1 MEDNDRYLLKCAML
15 IFFICISVV
24 MSAFY
29 YRKYSERN
37 SSIVLDYTETS
48 NIDYKVYLK
57 KNNFFDNEFLT
68 KSELETNN
76 MSIITQLIDHIN
88 FTYSYAM
95 SFSEP
100 INGHYTYYLKGVGG
114 ASSVDVNNKSNYW
127 SKEYILTEKATKDI
141 LNAKNYSFITNIDI
155 NYDKYN
161 ELLAKFKKEFNLST
175 EGKLDVYLVVENTIE
190 NEGFKDSS
198 LVGSDVSV
206 SIPLTIN
213 AMNMKIDTNN
223 GNKSDTFKE
232 TFTST
237 EKVYNF
243 YKLLTLCFMGIAL
256 ILAILLVRLIVRQ
269 KNENKYFILLKKILS
284 TYDGI
289 IVNVAT
295 LPKSSGYNIVKV
307 KSFDELLDAHSEVR
321 QPINYYNSGNKHV
334 FILVGD
340 SMMWVYR
347 LRTRKVDLD

>member
-1 MEDNDRYLLKCAML
+1 MEDNDKYLLKCAML
-15 IFFICISVV
+15 IFFACLCIV

-29 YRKYSERN
+29 YSKYSKRN
-37 SSIVLDYTETS
+37 SSIVLDYTEAS

-68 KSELETNN
+68 KSELEANN

-95 SFSEP
+95 NFSEP
-100 INGHYTYYLKGVGG
+100 ISGQYTYYLKGVVG
-114 ASSVDVNNKSNYW
+114 ANSGDNSSKYW
-127 SKEYILTEKATKDI
+127 SKEYILTEKTTKDI
-141 LNAKNYSFITNIDI
+141 LNSKNYSFIISTDI

-161 ELLAKFKKEFNLST
+161 ELLATFKKEFGLSAD
-175 EGKLDVYLVVENTIE
+175 GKLDVVLVVENTIE
-190 NEGFKDSS
+190 NEGFKNSS
-198 LVGSDVSV
+198 LVSSDVSV

-213 AMNMKIDTNN
+213 AMNMKIDANN

-237 EKVYNF
+237 DKVF
-243 YKLLTLCFMGIAL
+243 KLYKLLVMCFVGIAL
-256 ILAILLVRLIVRQ
+256 ILLIFLVRLIVRQ
-269 KNENKYFILLKKILS
+269 KKENKYFILLKKILS

-289 IVNVAT
+289 IVNIAT
-295 LPKSSGYNIVKV
+295 LPKSTGYNIVKV

-340 SMMWVYR
+340 SMMWVYK
-347 LRTRKVDLD
+347 LRTRKVDID